1 MRGEL
6 ELARMRPVP
15 VPGLLRNPW
24 VRRLLILGI
33 LLVAWQAYVTAAQ
46 VKPLLFPSPA
56 AVADAL
62 ARDLASFS
70 IPRSTLTTLQ
80 FLVIGTVVGAALGLL
95 LAAFSITSPVGHDL
109 LSILTSI
116 FNPLPGVAILP
127 LAMIWF
133 GLTPTAIIFVVAY
146 ATIWPIAIST
156 DMGFRTVSP
165 TLQMVART
173 LGLKGFRLVA
183 DVLLPA
189 ALPHLLSGLKVAW
202 AFGWRTVV
210 AAELVFGVAGAQGGL
225 GWYINTARYFLETPR
240 VFAGL
245 VVISLL
251 GIAVEYAFRLVEFRT
266 IERWGMKKAG

>member
-6 ELARMRPVP
+6 PVTRPRTMAG
-15 VPGLLRNPW
+15 PGLLRNPW
-24 VRRLLILGI
+24 TRRLLILVGLI
-33 LLVAWQAYVTAAQ
+33 LLWQVYVTAAQ
-46 VKPLLFPSPA
+46 VKPLLFPSPT
-56 AVADAL
+56 AVAEAL
-62 ARDLASFS
+62 VRDLVNLS

-80 FLVIGTVVGAALGLL
+80 FLVIGTLLGAALGLL
-95 LAAFSITSPVGHDL
+95 LAAFSITSDVGHDL
-109 LSILTSI
+109 LSILTSV

-133 GLTPTAIIFVVAY
+133 GLTPTAIIFVVVY

-165 TLQMVART
+165 TLQLAART
-173 LGLKGFRLVA
+173 LGLKGLRLVW

-189 ALPHLLSGLKVAW
+189 ALPHLISGLKVAW

-245 VVISLL
+245 VIISLL
-251 GIAVEYAFRLVEFRT
+251 GIAVEYAFRLMEFRT

>member
-1 MRGEL
+1 
-6 ELARMRPVP
+6 
-15 VPGLLRNPW
+15 
-24 VRRLLILGI
+24 LILAVLI
-33 LLVAWQAYVTAAQ
+33 AAWQAYVTAAQ

-56 AVADAL
+56 AVAEAL

-109 LSILTSI
+109 LAILTSI

-146 ATIWPIAIST
+146 ATVWPIAIST

>member
-6 ELARMRPVP
+6 ELARPRAVP
-15 VPGLLRNPW
+15 APGVLRSPW
-24 VRRLLILGI
+24 VRRALILAALI
-33 LLVAWQAYVTAAQ
+33 AAWQVYVTVAQ
-46 VKPLLFPSPA
+46 VKPLLFPSPT
-56 AVADAL
+56 AVGEAL
-62 ARDLASFS
+62 VRDLTSLS
-70 IPRSTLTTLQ
+70 IPRSTVTTLQ
-80 FLVIGTVVGAALGLL
+80 FLVIGTLVGAALGLL
-95 LAAFSITSPVGHDL
+95 LAAFSITSPIGHEL

-146 ATIWPIAIST
+146 ATVWPIAIST

-245 VVISLL
+245 VIISLL

-266 IERWGMKKAG
+266 IERWGMKKTG

>member
-6 ELARMRPVP
+6 ELSRPRGTAF
-15 VPGLLRNPW
+15 PGFLRTPW
-24 VRRLLILGI
+24 ARRLLILAGLI
-33 LLVAWQAYVTAAQ
+33 IFWQVYVTAAQ
-46 VKPLLFPSPA
+46 VKPLLFPPPA
-56 AVADAL
+56 LVAEAL
-62 ARDLASFS
+62 ARDLANLS
-70 IPRSTLTTLQ
+70 IPQSTLTTLQ
-80 FLVIGTVVGAALGLL
+80 FLVVGTLVGAALGLL

-109 LSILTSI
+109 LSTLTSI
-116 FNPLPGVAILP
+116 FNPLPGVAVLP

-146 ATIWPIAIST
+146 ATVWPIAIST

-173 LGLKGFRLVA
+173 LGLKGFRLVT

-245 VVISLL
+245 VIISLL